1 MTDIFCQS
9 YLSISH
15 LSLSSNDQRNTAV
28 MKNMM
33 RLMKRKKRYLF
44 DFTLLG
50 AGATAAPLRRKGS
63 EEIQSF
69 SQLSNGSDLSVNP
82 KCLTTFLDFP
92 FFCFVSKEKILTGQQ
107 HIKTWSANGPDWRL
121 IYVNICKSE
130 QKRILKVGCVK
141 TKPSQG
147 IRESKTSSPKFLKSN
162 SRIGRA

>member
-1 MTDIFCQS
+1 MM
-9 YLSISH
+9 
-15 LSLSSNDQRNTAV
+15 

-69 SQLSNGSDLSVNP
+69 SQHSNGSDLSVNP

-92 FFCFVSKEKILTGQQ
+92 FFVLCPKK
-107 HIKTWSANGPDWRL
+107 
-121 IYVNICKSE
+121 KS
-130 QKRILKVGCVK
+130 
-141 TKPSQG
+141 
-147 IRESKTSSPKFLKSN
+147 
-162 SRIGRA
+162 

>member
-1 MTDIFCQS
+1 
-9 YLSISH
+9 
-15 LSLSSNDQRNTAV
+15 

-33 RLMKRKKRYLF
+33 RLMKKYLF

-107 HIKTWSANGPDWRL
+107 HKLDQQMVRTEELSM
-121 IYVNICKSE
+121 
-130 QKRILKVGCVK
+130 
-141 TKPSQG
+141 
-147 IRESKTSSPKFLKSN
+147 
-162 SRIGRA
+162 

>member
-1 MTDIFCQS
+1 M
-9 YLSISH
+9 
-15 LSLSSNDQRNTAV
+15 

-33 RLMKRKKRYLF
+33 RLMKRYLF

-92 FFCFVSKEKILTGQQ
+92 FFVLCPKK
-107 HIKTWSANGPDWRL
+107 
-121 IYVNICKSE
+121 KS
-130 QKRILKVGCVK
+130 
-141 TKPSQG
+141 
-147 IRESKTSSPKFLKSN
+147 
-162 SRIGRA
+162 